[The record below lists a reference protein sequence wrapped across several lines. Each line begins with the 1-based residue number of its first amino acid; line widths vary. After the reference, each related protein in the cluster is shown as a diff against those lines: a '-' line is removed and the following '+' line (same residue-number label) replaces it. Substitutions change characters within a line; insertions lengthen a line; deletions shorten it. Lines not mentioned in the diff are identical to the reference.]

1 MRSGKWKIRL
11 LLCFINSLLMENRL
25 PTSDKDFVQSLI
37 PQRAPFVMVH
47 ELSEYSE
54 SHLIA
59 GFEIKEDN
67 LFVQDGT
74 FQASG
79 LIEHQAQSVAL
90 HTGYKY
96 YLLGKDAPTGYIGA
110 IKSFEAQ
117 VLPKTGDLLKSEVT
131 ILNEV
136 MGVTLVDIVTKLNG
150 EVIAKSQMKT
160 AVK

>member
-1 MRSGKWKIRL
+1 
-11 LLCFINSLLMENRL
+11 MENIL

>member
-1 MRSGKWKIRL
+1 
-11 LLCFINSLLMENRL
+11 MENRL
-25 PTSDKDFVQSLI
+25 PTSDKDFVESLI
-37 PQRAPFVMVH
+37 PQRFPFVMVH

-54 SHLIA
+54 NHLLS
-59 GFEIKEDN
+59 GFEIKDDN
-67 LFVQDGT
+67 LFIQDGF

-110 IKSFEAQ
+110 IKSFEAET
-117 VLPKTGDLLKSEVT
+117 LPKPGDHLTSEVT

>member
-1 MRSGKWKIRL
+1 
-11 LLCFINSLLMENRL
+11 MENRL
-25 PTSDKDFVQSLI
+25 PTSDKDFVESLI

-54 SHLIA
+54 SHLIS

-67 LFVQDGT
+67 LFIQDEF

-110 IKSFEAQ
+110 IKSFEAE
-117 VLPKTGDLLKSEVT
+117 VLPKIGDHLISEVT

-136 MGVTLVDIVTKLNG
+136 MGVTLVDIITKLNG

>member
-1 MRSGKWKIRL
+1 
-11 LLCFINSLLMENRL
+11 MENRL
-25 PTSDKDFVQSLI
+25 PTSDKDFVESLI
-37 PQRAPFVMVH
+37 PQRFPFVMVH

-54 SHLIA
+54 SHLLS
-59 GFEIKEDN
+59 GFEVKEDN
-67 LFVQDGT
+67 LFIQDGF

-110 IKSFEAQ
+110 IKSFEAET
-117 VLPKTGDLLKSEVT
+117 LPKTGDHLKSEVT

-150 EVIAKSQMKT
+150 KVIAKSQMKT

>member
-1 MRSGKWKIRL
+1 
-11 LLCFINSLLMENRL
+11 MEHRL
-25 PTSDKDFVQSLI
+25 PTSDKDFVESLI
-37 PQRAPFVMVH
+37 PQRFPFVMVH

-54 SHLIA
+54 NHLLS

-67 LFVQDGT
+67 LFIQDGL

-96 YLLGKDAPTGYIGA
+96 YLLGKDSPTGYIGA
-110 IKSFEAQ
+110 IKSFEAEI
-117 VLPKTGDLLKSEVT
+117 LPKVGDHLKSEVT

>member
-1 MRSGKWKIRL
+1 
-11 LLCFINSLLMENRL
+11 MEHQL
-25 PTSDKDFVQSLI
+25 PTSDQNFVESLI
-37 PQRAPFVMVH
+37 PQRFPFVMVH
-47 ELSEYSE
+47 EIMEYNE
-54 SHLIA
+54 ENLIS

-67 LFVQDGT
+67 IFVQEGI

-96 YLLGKDAPTGYIGA
+96 FLLGKDAPTGYIGA
-110 IKSFEAQ
+110 IKSFEAET
-117 VLPKTGDLLKSEVT
+117 LPETGDRLTSEVT

-136 MGVTLVDIVTKLNG
+136 MGVTLVDVVTKLNG
-150 EVIAKSQMKT
+150 TIIAKSQMKT

>member
-1 MRSGKWKIRL
+1 
-11 LLCFINSLLMENRL
+11 MENKL
-25 PTSDKDFVQSLI
+25 PTSDKDFVESLI
-37 PQRAPFVMVH
+37 PQRFPFVMVH

-54 SHLIA
+54 SHLLS

-67 LFVQDGT
+67 LFIQDGL

-110 IKSFEAQ
+110 IKSFEAEI
-117 VLPKTGDLLKSEVT
+117 LPKIGDRLKSEVT

>member
-1 MRSGKWKIRL
+1 
-11 LLCFINSLLMENRL
+11 MENKL
-25 PTSDKDFVQSLI
+25 PTSDKDFVESLI
-37 PQRAPFVMVH
+37 PQRFPFVMVH

-54 SHLIA
+54 SHLLS

-67 LFVQDGT
+67 LFIQDGQ

-110 IKSFEAQ
+110 IKSFEAEI
-117 VLPKTGDLLKSEVT
+117 LPKVGDHLKSEVT

>member
-1 MRSGKWKIRL
+1 
-11 LLCFINSLLMENRL
+11 MENRL
-25 PTSDKDFVQSLI
+25 PTSDKVFVESLI

-54 SHLIA
+54 NHLIS
-59 GFEIKEDN
+59 GFEVKEDN
-67 LFVQDGT
+67 LFIQDGF

-110 IKSFEAQ
+110 IKSFEAEI
-117 VLPKTGDLLKSEVT
+117 LPKIGDQLKSEVT

-136 MGVTLVDIVTKLNG
+136 MGVTLVDIITRLNG

>member
-1 MRSGKWKIRL
+1 
-11 LLCFINSLLMENRL
+11 MENKL
-25 PTSDKDFVQSLI
+25 PTSDQNFVESLI
-37 PQRAPFVMVH
+37 PQRSPFVMVN

-54 SHLIA
+54 NHLIS
-59 GFEIKEDN
+59 GFEIKEEN
-67 LFVQDGT
+67 IFVQNGI

-110 IKSFEAQ
+110 IKSFEAAA
-117 VLPKTGDLLKSEVT
+117 LPKAGDHLRSEVT

-136 MGVTLVDIVTKLNG
+136 MGVTLVNIITKLNDI
-150 EVIAKSQMKT
+150 EIANSQMKT
-160 AVK
+160 VVK

>member
-1 MRSGKWKIRL
+1 
-11 LLCFINSLLMENRL
+11 MENQL
-25 PTSDKDFVQSLI
+25 PTSDTNFVGSLI
-37 PQRAPFVMVH
+37 PQRFPFVMVH
-47 ELSEYSE
+47 ELTEYSE
-54 SHLIA
+54 NHLVS
-59 GFEIKEDN
+59 GFEIKDDAI
-67 LFVQDGT
+67 FIQDGI

-110 IKSFEAQ
+110 IKSFEAET
-117 VLPKTGDLLKSEVT
+117 LPKTGDRLVSEVT

-150 EVIAKSQMKT
+150 AIIAKSQMKT

>member
-1 MRSGKWKIRL
+1 
-11 LLCFINSLLMENRL
+11 MENKL
-25 PTSDKDFVQSLI
+25 PTSDKDFVESLI
-37 PQRAPFVMVH
+37 PQRFPFVMVH

-54 SHLIA
+54 SHLLS

-67 LFVQDGT
+67 LFIQDGL

-110 IKSFEAQ
+110 IKSFEAEI
-117 VLPKTGDLLKSEVT
+117 LPKIGDQLKSEVT